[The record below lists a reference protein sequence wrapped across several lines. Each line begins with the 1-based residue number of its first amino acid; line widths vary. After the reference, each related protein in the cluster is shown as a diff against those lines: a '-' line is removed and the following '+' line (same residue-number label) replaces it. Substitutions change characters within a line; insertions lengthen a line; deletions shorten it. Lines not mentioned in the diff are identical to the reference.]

1 MVQLPKKRFET
12 LDSFR
17 GICALLVVCFHA
29 RIQQCVTETT
39 FFRNGNYFVEFFFV
53 LSGFVIF
60 HTYGKKTF
68 TGNSFKSYTISR
80 FFRIFP
86 LHLVTLAVFITI
98 ELAKFMAEKNGLA
111 FNNPAFVGN
120 SAPSEILPNALLLQS
135 WLPNANTLS
144 FNIVAWSISV
154 EFYIYLIFGLLLFGN
169 NSVKTTGIVL
179 LAATGLLCLYFEVDF
194 VKSAVARGLLCFFM
208 GCLIYMIYEKI
219 YTLSMGKGVSSVIES
234 LLLIAIVAI
243 LVLMPVGN
251 IKNILVTFLFALT
264 VLVFALEAG
273 LISSFFK
280 TGFLKYLGK
289 LSYSIYIVHYVIWQI
304 LLSVAIIV
312 SKLFKKEL
320 TFADGNVRVIATGS
334 VITDYLLL
342 GAFLVA
348 VILVSHFTYNR
359 IELKWMA
366 FGKKYNAAAKEALV
380 KN

>member
-1 MVQLPKKRFET
+1 
-12 LDSFR
+12 
-17 GICALLVVCFHA
+17 
-29 RIQQCVTETT
+29 
-39 FFRNGNYFVEFFFV
+39 
-53 LSGFVIF
+53 
-60 HTYGKKTF
+60 
-68 TGNSFKSYTISR
+68 
-80 FFRIFP
+80 
-86 LHLVTLAVFITI
+86 
-98 ELAKFMAEKNGLA
+98 MAEKNGLA

-251 IKNILVTFLFALT
+251 IKNILATFLFALT

>member
-1 MVQLPKKRFET
+1 
-12 LDSFR
+12 
-17 GICALLVVCFHA
+17 
-29 RIQQCVTETT
+29 
-39 FFRNGNYFVEFFFV
+39 
-53 LSGFVIF
+53 
-60 HTYGKKTF
+60 
-68 TGNSFKSYTISR
+68 
-80 FFRIFP
+80 
-86 LHLVTLAVFITI
+86 
-98 ELAKFMAEKNGLA
+98 
-111 FNNPAFVGN
+111 
-120 SAPSEILPNALLLQS
+120 
-135 WLPNANTLS
+135 
-144 FNIVAWSISV
+144 
-154 EFYIYLIFGLLLFGN
+154 
-169 NSVKTTGIVL
+169 
-179 LAATGLLCLYFEVDF
+179 
-194 VKSAVARGLLCFFM
+194 
-208 GCLIYMIYEKI
+208 
-219 YTLSMGKGVSSVIES
+219 MGKGVSSVIES